1 MGAHIK
7 ALRHFLSAQRIIRWA
22 HGPID
27 KTLFLKTLNASA
39 YDMEPLID
47 NFNLS
52 ATANAP

>member
-27 KTLFLKTLNASA
+27 NTLFLKTLNASA